1 MKVIKELIN
10 DDLAFLK
17 KKSHYENFKN
27 YTIEYSLEK
36 KYLKQIL
43 ISEEK
48 YILLKEQLREFDY
61 DWEIKIGYNY
71 NINQFNFRE
80 FDLDTLC
87 DNEEEDISLTFTIF
101 KKNSTVFVIF
111 DEKLFISHLNKISIE
126 ENLKFLKSKING
138 GLQIINKN
146 SQIKISTNLVSYNTD
161 LHVTKNTY
169 TLNFQCN
176 FPLFNE
182 FGLTPENLDLF
193 IIDCEDEIIK
203 FYLKLNHILLWG
215 FLFDQTIVNE
225 NTVTIN
231 STSNKSFYYIINI
244 EDISLKSYITYRKI
258 IQWIYEDS
266 SKENDRI
273 GIARNV
279 LAYYLKDKKPYIKNE
294 AFNSIISANNIYIK
308 ENVSNFIETRNKVY
322 EEVENITVLINNS
335 ILEYQRNFEK
345 SILIF
350 VTFFI
355 TNYIFEFAKSE
366 NIKYI
371 FNGKT
376 TTTGVLIL
384 ILGYIYFKYSQK
396 NSYSDIERITEK
408 YTMIKKRFLSVLDKV
423 DIENILNKDEEF
435 INEMYYFRNKVK
447 KYNQLWYYTFLILFL
462 IILIPY
468 FYLSTNESIRFLGL
482 VFIVV
487 IILLRFSI
495 NLHKT

>member
-17 KKSHYENFKN
+17 KKSHYENFKK

-48 YILLKEQLREFDY
+48 YILIKEQLVEFDY
-61 DWEIKIGYNY
+61 AWELKIGYNY
-71 NINQFNFRE
+71 NINQFTFSE
-80 FDLDTLC
+80 FDLDTLH
-87 DNEEEDISLTFTIF
+87 DNEEEHITLTFTIF
-101 KKNSTVFVIF
+101 KKNCAVFVIF
-111 DEKLFISHLNKISIE
+111 DEILFLNHLESIPIKD
-126 ENLKFLKSKING
+126 NFDFFQSKLKS
-138 GLQIINKN
+138 GLKIINQN
-146 SQIKISTNLVSYNTD
+146 SKLKCTTNLISYNED
-161 LHVTKNTY
+161 LNLSENTY
-169 TLNFQCN
+169 NLNFQCN
-176 FPLFNE
+176 FPLFNQ
-182 FGLTPENLDLF
+182 FRLTPENLDFF
-193 IIDCEDEIIK
+193 IIDCKDEIIK
-203 FYLKLNHILLWG
+203 FYLKLNQILFWG
-215 FLFDQTIVNE
+215 FLFDQTIVDN
-225 NTVTIN
+225 NTIKIN
-231 STSNKSFYYIINI
+231 SNSNKSFYYVINI
-244 EDISLKSYITYRKI
+244 EDISQKSYNTYRKI
-258 IQWIYEDS
+258 INWIYEDS

-279 LAYYLKDKKPYIKNE
+279 LAYYLKDKKPYLKNE

-322 EEVENITVLINNS
+322 EEVENVTSLINNS

-376 TTTGVLIL
+376 TATGIL
-384 ILGYIYFKYSQK
+384 ILFLGFIYFRYSQK

-423 DIENILNKDEEF
+423 DIENILNNDEEF
-435 INEMYYFRNKVK
+435 KKEMSYLEKRFK
-447 KYNQLWYYTFLILFL
+447 KYNQLWYYTFFILSL

-468 FYLSTNESIRFLGL
+468 IFITTNESIKILGL
-482 VFIVV
+482 LI
-487 IILLRFSI
+487 ILILILLRLSI
-495 NLHKT
+495 NNNN